1 MKKAKFFLGQHIVP
15 LSPLVI
21 LAIAL
26 GVRVYGIRFGLPHI
40 YHPDEAAIVGPVHLI
55 VQTGDFNP
63 HWFNWPSLYIYI
75 QVFVYVARFLF
86 GVSKGSYASLAD
98 VTLPGFYFWGR
109 LVTALLGT
117 FTVYVVYLIGR
128 KMFDRET
135 GLLAAL
141 FLALYFLHVKD
152 SHYLTVDVPATF
164 FVALSFFFS
173 YLVLEK
179 NETKHYIL
187 AGLIAGLAAATKYN
201 AILVVIPLALAYV
214 FRSLRDGVFGG
225 KVWLG
230 FFFAALGFFI
240 GCPYSVLDLPTFLD
254 GVAFD
259 IYHYRMG
266 HEGFEGS
273 NNWLFYSRY
282 LFREGVGPTLFP
294 LTCGGVLLSFAK
306 RREKD
311 WLLLSF
317 PLIYFVLLSTQ
328 KVNFVRNLL
337 PILPFLAIFGAIFAR
352 RAATVILDQVK
363 LARSLR
369 IALIAIFL
377 ISVLTLPVVKAL
389 EFGYGCSQKSTR
401 TLAAEWI
408 EANIP
413 KGSRIVIE
421 DYAPPISGDFEVIGF
436 RLQDHPL
443 DFYAKEG
450 FDYLVFSSGSYARF
464 FKEPQKYP
472 NQVEGY
478 KKLFEKGILIK
489 EFKADDRVEGFLSP
503 TIKIFKVPKL
513 NRG

>member
-1 MKKAKFFLGQHIVP
+1 MQGVYPFFRRYSLSVLLGFV
-15 LSPLVI
+15 LLVAF
-21 LAIAL
+21 LL
-26 GVRVYGIRFGLPHI
+26 RVYGIRFGLPHI
-40 YHPDEAAIVGPVHLI
+40 YHPDEPAVVGPVHLM

-63 HWFNWPSLYIYI
+63 HWFNWPSLYFYI

-86 GVSKGSYASLAD
+86 GASRGSYASLAD

-117 FTVYVVYLIGR
+117 FTVYVVYLIGK

-135 GLLAAL
+135 GLLGAS
-141 FLALYFLHVKD
+141 FLALYFLHVRD

-164 FVALSFFFS
+164 FVALSFLFS

-201 AILVVIPLALAYV
+201 AIFVVIPLALAYV
-214 FRSLRDGVFGG
+214 FRSLKDGVFGG

-230 FFFAALGFFI
+230 FLFAALGFFI
-240 GCPYSVLDLPTFLD
+240 GCPYAILDLPAFLD

-273 NNWLFYSRY
+273 NNWLFYSHY
-282 LFREGVGPTLFP
+282 LFKEGIGPTLFP
-294 LTCGGVLLSFAK
+294 LTCGGVLLSFA
-306 RREKD
+306 RRSEKD

-317 PLIYFVLLSTQ
+317 PLVYFVLLSTQ
-328 KVNFVRNLL
+328 RVNFVRSLL
-337 PILPFLAIFGAIFAR
+337 PIFPFAAIFGAVFVMRVAR
-352 RAATVILDQVK
+352 VVLDRVELAKGLKAALT
-363 LARSLR
+363 
-369 IALIAIFL
+369 AIFL
-377 ISVLTLPVVKAL
+377 ISVLTLPVIKAL
-389 EFGYGCSQKSTR
+389 EFGRGCSQKSTR

-408 EANIP
+408 ETNIL
-413 KGSRIVIE
+413 KGSKIALE
-421 DYAPPISGDFEVIGF
+421 DYAPPISGDFEVAGF

-443 DFYAKEG
+443 DFYVEEG
-450 FDYLVFSSGSYARF
+450 FDYLIFSAGSYARF

-472 NQVEGY
+472 SQVEEY

-513 NRG
+513 EQ